1 MKKQEQKKKWKKPE
15 LTILVR
21 SNPDVAVL
29 LLETEFVISLFT
41 REPSMIYDS
50 LGNTEFWVN
59 GVKMIKLR
67 ALVIGILFCLVTGTG
82 VHAGNSIEAAGEVL
96 TLLLPAT
103 AAGLTVGFKDGQGA
117 LQLVESVALTAAVTY
132 GLKYTITE
140 SAPNGDS
147 HSFPSAHTSLSF
159 ASAEFLLKRYGWQYG
174 IPAYVAATFVA
185 VSRVEAKDHYTHD
198 VLAGAAIGIA
208 SSYLFTRPYKGWNV
222 QPEAGEKH
230 YGIRLSRTW

>member
-1 MKKQEQKKKWKKPE
+1 MTKAK
-15 LTILVR
+15 T
-21 SNPDVAVL
+21 
-29 LLETEFVISLFT
+29 
-41 REPSMIYDS
+41 
-50 LGNTEFWVN
+50 
-59 GVKMIKLR
+59 
-67 ALVIGILFCLVTGTG
+67 LVIAFLLCLITGAG

-103 AAGLTVGFKDGQGA
+103 AAGITAYQKDGKGA

-159 ASAEFLLKRYGWQYG
+159 SSAEFLRKRYGWEYG
-174 IPAYVAATFVA
+174 LPAYAAATFVA
-185 VSRVEAKDHYTHD
+185 VSRVEAKDHYVHD

-208 SSYLFTRPYKGWNV
+208 SSYIFTKPYNGWNI
-222 QPEAGEKH
+222 QAAAGEKY
-230 YGIRLSRTW
+230 YGIKLSRAW

>member
-1 MKKQEQKKKWKKPE
+1 M
-15 LTILVR
+15 
-21 SNPDVAVL
+21 
-29 LLETEFVISLFT
+29 
-41 REPSMIYDS
+41 
-50 LGNTEFWVN
+50 G
-59 GVKMIKLR
+59 LR

-103 AAGLTVGFKDGQGA
+103 AAGLIVGFKDGQGA
-117 LQLVESVALTAAVTY
+117 LQLGESVALTAVVTY
-132 GLKYTITE
+132 GLKYTISE

-159 ASAEFLLKRYGWQYG
+159 TSAEFLRKRYGWEYG

-208 SSYLFTRPYKGWNV
+208 SGYLFTRPYKGWSI
-222 QPEAGEKH
+222 QPEVDQK
-230 YGIRLSRTW
+230 YQGIRLNRTW